1 MKQACVAEVSKM
13 LGRELTKAE
22 QDTIE
27 GHFSAAAKQFIA
39 EDRAGFQAMSPA
51 QRTTEI
57 ATRAQ
62 KLAMQSVIE
71 RSDALVH
78 QAMVENSNIAMLDRV
93 ADKTKAV
100 SFVRDLIN
108 QNAGSKAGV
117 TSLETLAKATHYNAM
132 RRLQGLLNMDGGKFF
147 GLMAN
152 PERRA
157 AALRAASGDATN
169 DPVANAVGK
178 AVADVNKELIAQAK
192 AAGVSI
198 HENPLW
204 HRPQVDDV
212 TKIRATPIGT
222 WVSEVS
228 SLVDREVMLDGTGR
242 PNTPEALDKYLR
254 EIYETKAM
262 DGVNKRAAGAGQ
274 SGVGASRVGS
284 LNKERQLYFKDT
296 DSYLSYMDKYADY
309 QTAGEMFDA
318 HYKRMS
324 MDIALAQKFGA
335 NAPAHIENLL
345 DLAHDAALRATGT
358 DVKAAGKIDKEVAI
372 ARREV
377 ANLLTPHAPADSR
390 VAVAMT
396 TARNLSGAALLGN
409 GVLSALPD
417 AATLKIMAQLT
428 EIPQARLYKSF
439 FKASLTKKDD
449 LTAHGIFLAAAT
461 EHLGRWGVE
470 TLGSK
475 ATHVTSWLNNAVQGA
490 SGLHLWD
497 KMGRAA
503 WSEGIMWKVGE
514 VTRTMTDVAEFNKN
528 AVFAQQGVTQHIFDI
543 WRAADLSESPINK
556 SDRMLTPDAIYS
568 IPDAKLR
575 PLIEQRVSERSQ
587 IYADE
592 IAKRDAAVQ
601 KLQGWA
607 DSRKDQHA
615 KLTEDLSK
623 RLDEYIGRTEGK
635 KSEQVSRVEALREY
649 AAALKDLADT
659 HVSEGRSASLGA
671 QADAAQANAARG
683 KAEARV
689 AQAQKEL
696 RKVEN
701 GVVKAVGSKVDEISE
716 KLSKLAVD
724 AKEGRAQL
732 TAKEAEF
739 IHKQDLYLQQYQE
752 HAQAIREHA
761 DAVTQAAKEANAAAR
776 AAVRGNYGEVK
787 DAVVRAE
794 RAQAAVKVAEAR
806 LQRDSKAMG
815 SEISAKSDEAAR
827 RVEKSLAALKEYTEN
842 TNARIAKH
850 KEFLLAYQ
858 EGAGKIVDQE
868 LLSARSDAAIKLLSL
883 AYDTE
888 QSAFRGAMGANNRQR
903 TATPFSEADPNTFFG
918 QLGKCFMQFKSVPL
932 GIFRTQFLEV
942 PRMLEG
948 SKGPLGMSAAAW
960 HRAKFVV
967 YATLLG
973 GLSEQLM
980 SVARGEQMKD
990 MTDPLFPLLALAR
1003 GGGLGFYAD
1012 TFKASFDAKGAGDVL
1027 SQFSGPVPNAAARM
1041 LAEFGKAAKDNAEG
1055 KGKTSD
1061 VYAQHGLKWA
1071 RQNVA
1076 VGANVFWWKAAF
1088 NRMIYDQAQDYFVP
1102 GTSQEQEKR
1111 SNARGTEYW
1120 WSPGHKAPDKD
1131 IDLSRAFGEGN

>member
-27 GHFSAAAKQFIA
+27 GHFNAATKQFIA

-62 KLAMQSVIE
+62 NLALQSATE

-78 QAMVENSNIAMLDRV
+78 QAMVEHSNVAMLDRV
-93 ADKTKAV
+93 ADKTKAI
-100 SFVRDLIN
+100 SFVRDLVS

-212 TKIRATPIGT
+212 TRIRATPIDT
-222 WVSEVS
+222 WVSEVA

-242 PNTPEALDKYLR
+242 PNTPQALDKYLR

-274 SGVGASRVGS
+274 SGVGVSRVGS

-335 NAPAHIENLL
+335 NAPKHIEELL
-345 DLAHDAALRATGT
+345 SRAHDAALRAAGT
-358 DVKAAGKIDKEVAI
+358 DVKAAGKIDKEAAV

-377 ANLLTPHAPADSR
+377 ANLLTPQAPADSR
-390 VAVAMT
+390 VAVALT

-409 GVLSALPD
+409 GVLSAIPD

-428 EIPQARLYKSF
+428 DIPQARLYKSF

-475 ATHVTSWLNNAVQGA
+475 ATHVTSWLSNAVQGA

-514 VTRTMTDVAEFNKN
+514 VTRTMADVAEFNKN
-528 AVFAQQGVTQHIFDI
+528 SVFAQQGVTQHIFDM
-543 WRAADLSESPINK
+543 WRAADLSVSPINK

-568 IPDAKLR
+568 IPDAK
-575 PLIEQRVSERSQ
+575 
-587 IYADE
+587 
-592 IAKRDAAVQ
+592 
-601 KLQGWA
+601 
-607 DSRKDQHA
+607 
-615 KLTEDLSK
+615 
-623 RLDEYIGRTEGK
+623 
-635 KSEQVSRVEALREY
+635 
-649 AAALKDLADT
+649 
-659 HVSEGRSASLGA
+659 
-671 QADAAQANAARG
+671 
-683 KAEARV
+683 V
-689 AQAQKEL
+689 AQVFTDSFG
-696 RKVEN
+696 RKPT
-701 GVVKAVGSKVDEISE
+701 ATEI
-716 KLSKLAVD
+716 
-724 AKEGRAQL
+724 
-732 TAKEAEF
+732 
-739 IHKQDLYLQQYQE
+739 
-752 HAQAIREHA
+752 
-761 DAVTQAAKEANAAAR
+761 N
-776 AAVRGNYGEVK
+776 
-787 DAVVRAE
+787 
-794 RAQAAVKVAEAR
+794 
-806 LQRDSKAMG
+806 
-815 SEISAKSDEAAR
+815 
-827 RVEKSLAALKEYTEN
+827 
-842 TNARIAKH
+842 
-850 KEFLLAYQ
+850 
-858 EGAGKIVDQE
+858 
-868 LLSARSDAAIKLLSL
+868 SARSDAAIKLLSL

-888 QSAFRGAMGANNRQR
+888 QSAFRGAMGANNSQR
-903 TATPFSEADPNTFFG
+903 VATPLSQADPNTFAG

-948 SKGPLGMSAAAW
+948 QKGPLGMSAAAW
-960 HRAKFVV
+960 HRAKFVT
-967 YATLLG
+967 YTTLLG
-973 GLSEQLM
+973 GLAEQLKSM
-980 SVARGEQMKD
+980 ARGEQPKD
-990 MTDPLFPLLALAR
+990 MTDPVFPLLALAT
-1003 GGGLGFYAD
+1003 GGGLGFYAE
-1012 TFKASFDAKGAGDVL
+1012 TMKASFDAKGAGDVL

-1120 WSPGHKAPDKD
+1120 WSPGHEAPDRD